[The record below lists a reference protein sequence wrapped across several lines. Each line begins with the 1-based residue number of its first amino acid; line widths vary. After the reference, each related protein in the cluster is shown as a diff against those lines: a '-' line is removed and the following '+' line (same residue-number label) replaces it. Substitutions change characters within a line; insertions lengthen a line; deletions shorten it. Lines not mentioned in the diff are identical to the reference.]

1 MYETTEAKE
10 RRDRAEGKTSRRG
23 KQLGKRWVLKA
34 LVCLS
39 LLSFVISFCPFAAS
53 RRSFYGLWAVCI
65 GWSNHLFRQR
75 AMRDSRRRCSLS
87 NR

>member
-23 KQLGKRWVLKA
+23 KQLGKRWVLEV

-39 LLSFVISFCPFAAS
+39 LLSFVISFLCGAVRWGGDFVSARLRAFE
-53 RRSFYGLWAVCI
+53 RVLLWALGGV
-65 GWSNHLFRQR
+65 HRVVQPFV
-75 AMRDSRRRCSLS
+75 
-87 NR
+87 